1 MSANTLTV
9 RPQGLGEEIANAV
22 SHWLGCALGIAGLIL
37 MLVQAIGERSGL
49 AIVCAVVYGVSLI
62 ILYGVSG
69 MYHSL
74 PKSKIKAIFRVFDHC
89 SIYLLIVGSYVP
101 VALLLVGGHIGW
113 ILCAV
118 NSCCAIVGIIL
129 NCMSV
134 NRWEKVSLSLYVI
147 MGWSV
152 VFVFKAVVEAMPAAG
167 LVLLALGGVMYTA
180 GIVFYKANNIKYM
193 HFVWHLFVLA
203 GSVLQFMA
211 IYFYCF

>member
-89 SIYLLIVGSYVP
+89 FDLSVDRGQ
-101 VALLLVGGHIGW
+101 
-113 ILCAV
+113 LCAGGTFTGRR
-118 NSCCAIVGIIL
+118 AYRLDIVRG
-129 NCMSV
+129 
-134 NRWEKVSLSLYVI
+134 
-147 MGWSV
+147 
-152 VFVFKAVVEAMPAAG
+152 
-167 LVLLALGGVMYTA
+167 
-180 GIVFYKANNIKYM
+180 
-193 HFVWHLFVLA
+193 
-203 GSVLQFMA
+203 
-211 IYFYCF
+211 